1 MTHAKSKTLYDQD
14 FYQWIE
20 QTISDLKLGNL
31 QALDRENL
39 IEEIEALGKREKR
52 ELESRLTTLFEYALK
67 RKYVPLE
74 ECYRGWEVTIRRT
87 QKEIL
92 KILRDSPSLKNY
104 MKNILLEC
112 YQEALENIQIEY
124 ALAFPQNYPFPTECD
139 QLLTQS
145 LTPIDQISEY

>member
-52 ELESRLTTLFEYALK
+52 EIESRLTTLFEHALK

-92 KILRDSPSLKNY
+92 KILRDSPSLKNHLQ
-104 MKNILLEC
+104 NIFLNC
-112 YQEALENIQIEY
+112 YQEALENMQFEY
-124 ALAFPQNYPFPTECD
+124 DASFPSQYPFPMEFEK
-139 QLLTQS
+139 LLTDS
-145 LTPIDQISEY
+145 LAQNN

>member
-1 MTHAKSKTLYDQD
+1 MMTQAKSKTLYDQD

-20 QTISDLKLGNL
+20 QTISDLKSGDLE
-31 QALDRENL
+31 ALDRDNL

-52 ELESRLTTLFEYALK
+52 ELESCLITLFEHALK

-74 ECYRGWEVTIRRT
+74 ECHRGWDVTIRRT

-92 KILRDSPSLKNY
+92 KVLRDSPSLKNY
-104 MKNILLEC
+104 LQEIFLDC
-112 YQEALENIQIEY
+112 YQEALENMQIEY
-124 ALAFPQNYPFPTECD
+124 DVEFPQNYPFPIEFN

-145 LTPIDQISEY
+145 LS

>member
-1 MTHAKSKTLYDQD
+1 MTQTKSKTLYDQD

-20 QTISDLKLGNL
+20 QTISHLKSGNL
-31 QALDRENL
+31 EALDRDNL

-52 ELESRLTTLFEYALK
+52 ELESRLSTLFEHALK

-74 ECYRGWEVTIRRT
+74 ECYRGWEVTLRRA

-92 KILRDSPSLKNY
+92 KILRDSPSLKGY
-104 MKNILLEC
+104 MQNIFLEC
-112 YQEALENIQIEY
+112 YQEALENMQIEY
-124 ALAFPQNYPFPTECD
+124 DVEFPQNYPFPTDCT

-145 LTPIDQISEY
+145 LAPVNQASEY